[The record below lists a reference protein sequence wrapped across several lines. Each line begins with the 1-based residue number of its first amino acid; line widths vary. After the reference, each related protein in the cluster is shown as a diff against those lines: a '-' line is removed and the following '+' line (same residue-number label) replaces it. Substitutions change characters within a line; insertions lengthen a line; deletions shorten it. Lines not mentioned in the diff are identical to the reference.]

1 MDTPNFSSGNSS
13 SRKLKSD
20 SDENSQEGNDADEE
34 SPDNYLPDSHLDKT
48 GLRKVRNNSSI
59 RNLLAPIKKALTKE
73 TSEDSQFREFTF
85 TNVGILK
92 DANNSAKG
100 N

>member
-13 SRKLKSD
+13 SRRLKSD
-20 SDENSQEGNDADEE
+20 RDENSQEGNDADEE
-34 SPDNYLPDSHLDKT
+34 SPDNYLPDKT

-59 RNLLAPIKKALTKE
+59 RNLLAPIKKALTNE
-73 TSEDSQFREFTF
+73 TSADSQFREFTF